1 LYVDGTVLIDNNPA
15 RGIIPRGGKSPVARS
30 GDVPK
35 MKIEAEIHQIP
46 VGNSG
51 NLNPDDPVCVE
62 DIFAK
67 I

>member
-1 LYVDGTVLIDNNPA
+1 
-15 RGIIPRGGKSPVARS
+15 
-30 GDVPK
+30 